1 MVLQSL
7 GWGARPMPFM
17 ARCHARYG
25 DMFTLTIAQ
34 AGKFVFVAHPDMVK
48 QVFTGSPEIYHAGEG
63 NSVLLPV
70 VGRNSVLTLDR
81 GEHIRQRKLL
91 LPPFHGERMQR
102 YGELMRE
109 ITAAEIES
117 WPDGEPFAAWP
128 RMQAITLDVILR
140 AVFGVEEGATMDT
153 LRERLRK
160 LLEASTDP
168 LALIGL
174 AVLGPKVA
182 SRFRVPFFTK
192 IVREVDE
199 AIFAEIERR
208 RRAPDLAERDDILS
222 MLVQARDEDGNPM
235 TDEELRDELVT
246 LLVAG
251 HETTATSL
259 AWALERLVRHP
270 DKLERLTAEVEDG
283 GDAQLGKQP
292 ARPDAQLSPYMDA
305 VIKETLRLRPVLAIV
320 VRTLQEPVEIGGYRL
335 PAGVSVVPAIHL
347 MHRRPDIYPD
357 PMAFRPERF
366 LEQPAGTYTWLP
378 FGGGIR
384 RCLGASFAQ
393 FEMKQVLAEIVSR
406 VQLEPSTA
414 DGERIVRRA
423 ITHTPGAQA
432 TIVARPRAAPLAR
445 AGAESAA
452 VPA

>member
-1 MVLQSL
+1 MTAASLPPGPRYPMVVQTF
-7 GWGARPMPFM
+7 GWGTRPMPFM
-17 ARCHARYG
+17 ERCHARYG
-25 DMFTLTIAQ
+25 DIFTLTIAQ

-48 QVFTGSPEIYHAGEG
+48 QVFTGSPDVYHAGEG

-81 GEHIRQRKLL
+81 AEHIRQRKLL

-109 ITAAEIES
+109 ITAAEIET
-117 WPDGEPFAAWP
+117 WPAGEPFTAWP

-153 LRERLRK
+153 LRARLQK

-174 AVLGPKVA
+174 AIIGPRLA
-182 SRFRVPFFTK
+182 SRVRIPGFTK
-192 IVREVDE
+192 IVRDVDE
-199 AIFAEIERR
+199 AIYAEIERR
-208 RRAPDLAERDDILS
+208 RHAPDLDERDDILS
-222 MLVQARDEDGNPM
+222 MLVQARDEDGSPM

-270 DKLERLTAEVEDG
+270 DKLERLTVDVA
-283 GDAQLGKQP
+283 AGK
-292 ARPDAQLSPYMDA
+292 DEYLDA
-305 VIKETLRLRPVLAIV
+305 VVKETLRLRPVLAIV
-320 VRTLQEPVEIGGYRL
+320 VRTLQEPVEIGGYTL

-357 PMAFRPERF
+357 PKAFRPERF
-366 LEQPAGTYTWLP
+366 IEQPAGTYTWLP

-406 VQLEPSTA
+406 VELEPTTDDA
-414 DGERIVRRA
+414 ERIVRRA
-423 ITHTPGAQA
+423 ITHTPGSQA
-432 TIVARPRAAPLAR
+432 RIVAHPRATPLAR
-445 AGAESAA
+445 PAAEAVA